1 MLALDPATAYFE
13 GTKLQTALQHQPEAT
28 RMALVKMVA
37 DLVQFIDAKKTL
49 ATTEQ
54 ITFSVDSILHDM
66 PGITLEEVRMAFEMM
81 KQGKMGKLYERL
93 KTAEIMEC
101 LQTYVK
107 EYRRAM
113 LIQKRKEAERE
124 PWMDEPPRKLQ
135 PLNLAAIFDS
145 LELPE
150 TQHKGPGTQI
160 RERNGW
166 HKEEN

>member
-1 MLALDPATAYFE
+1 MLALDPATAYID
-13 GTKLQTALQHQPEAT
+13 GTKLQTAMHYDPEGT

-49 ATTEQ
+49 ATTDQ

-66 PGITLEEVRMAFEMM
+66 PTITLEEVRMAFELM

-101 LQTYVK
+101 LQTYLK

-113 LIQKRKEAERE
+113 IIQRRKEAERE
-124 PWMDEPPRKLQ
+124 AWMDEPPRKLK
-135 PLNLAAIFDS
+135 PLNLAAI
-145 LELPE
+145 LEEIDVPE
-150 TQHKGPGTQI
+150 PERKGLGTQI

-166 HKEEN
+166 HKEEK